1 MTEKVDRRSWLKV
14 AGGTVAGLVVGGVAG
29 YFGAGAG
36 QAPAPGGVVTTE
48 TVTETATVTTGAAG
62 GISAEELAKLKQTAF
77 PPLDVTPYKFQA
89 PWLPQYFVDTRQWL
103 TKPPWT
109 IGFSV
114 PFMGNNWKAIYQGE
128 VLQWAKTNPKIA
140 KVIWIQHNN
149 DASDQIAGIRD
160 FVSKGVSGIVID
172 CASATA
178 LAGVYKEVWD
188 AGIPLV
194 TCTDPIDSTYYVSA
208 TVPSLED
215 RGYKLAKGMCDLM
228 GGTGN
233 IIRFWG
239 MKGSSWED
247 LNQRG
252 FDLALSEYPN
262 IKTVSTGVGLWDYTE
277 SKKAMRD
284 LIPALPKQ
292 VDGILSDSGQMTL
305 GIYDSLSEQGFDVS
319 KMVMTGDPTNGVL
332 LSARDKG
339 LRYFAAGGD
348 VWEGREAT
356 KVLCNVLEGLPVQK
370 NYPLPM
376 RVWTPEEGK
385 KLADSDM
392 PQLVDMDTTFI
403 YDENGRKFLK
413 DLFASLGFK

>member
-1 MTEKVDRRSWLKV
+1 MAEKVDRRSWLKV

-29 YFGAGAG
+29 YLSAGPG
-36 QAPAPGGVVTTE
+36 PAPGGVVTTTLTE
-48 TVTETATVTTGAAG
+48 TVTATTGAAG

-77 PPLDVTPYKFQA
+77 PPLDVSPYRYKA
-89 PWLPQYFVDTRQWL
+89 PWLPQYFVDTRKYL

-128 VLQWAKTNPKIA
+128 VLEWAKTNPKIE

-160 FVSKGVSGIVID
+160 FISKRVSGIVID

-178 LAGVYKEVWD
+178 LAQVYKEAWD
-188 AGIPLV
+188 EGIPLV
-194 TCTDPIDSTYYVSA
+194 STTDPIDSTYYVSA

-215 RGYKLAKGMCDLM
+215 RGYNLAKGMCELM
-228 GGTGN
+228 GGKGN

-239 MKGSSWED
+239 MKGASWEE
-247 LNQRG
+247 LNQTG
-252 FDLALSEYPN
+252 FDLALKEYPG
-262 IKTVSTGVGLWDYTE
+262 IKTVGTGVGLWDYTE

-284 LIPALPKQ
+284 LIPALPKE

-305 GIYDSLSEQGFDVS
+305 GIYDALEEAGYEVA
-319 KMVMTGDPTNGVL
+319 KMVLTGDPTNGVL

-339 LRYFAAGGD
+339 LRYVAAGGD

-356 KVLCNVLEGLPVQK
+356 KVLCNILEGLPVQK

-376 RVWTPEEGK
+376 RIWGPEECK
-385 KLADSDM
+385 KLADPDM
-392 PQLVDMDTTFI
+392 PRLVDMDTTFI
-403 YDENGRKFLK
+403 YDEKGRKFLK
-413 DLFASLGFK
+413 DLFASLGFE